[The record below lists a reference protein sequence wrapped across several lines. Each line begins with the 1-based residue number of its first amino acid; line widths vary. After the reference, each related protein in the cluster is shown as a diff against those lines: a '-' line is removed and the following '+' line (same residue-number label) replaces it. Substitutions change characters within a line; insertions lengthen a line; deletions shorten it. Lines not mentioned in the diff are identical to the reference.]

1 MGKPKKV
8 EPTLLDTSYDWGA
21 FGTADKDSFYFN
33 DQTESNLG
41 TARGGISQY
50 VSEMLNPS
58 YTNQSFANRQAQQLA
73 NNQAYAE
80 ELGRQAIQRGY
91 RGNATQNILNSLNA
105 NQYMNDQ
112 KALINEN
119 TRINNIL
126 SALSGIESNYWNQG
140 NAMGNNILQRYT
152 TNVARQNAANEQN
165 VSNYNAWRNNLWQ
178 GTGGA
183 IGAAIGAYFGGGAGA
198 AAGMQAGTSA
208 GGMLEGMAS

>member
-1 MGKPKKV
+1 MGQPKKV
-8 EPTLLDTSYDWGA
+8 KPTLLDTSYDWGA
-21 FGTADKDSFYFN
+21 FGSADKDNFYFS

-41 TARGGISQY
+41 TARSGISQY

-58 YTNQSFANRQAQQLA
+58 YTNQSFANRQALQRL

-80 ELGRQAIQRGY
+80 ELGQQAIARGA

-105 NQYMNDQ
+105 NQYLKDQ
-112 KALINEN
+112 QAMVNEN
-119 TRINNIL
+119 SRIQNIL
-126 SALSGIESNYWNQG
+126 NALSGIEGNYWNQG
-140 NAMGNNILQRYT
+140 NAMSNNILQRYT

-165 VSNYNAWRNNLWQ
+165 VANYNAWRDNLWQ

-198 AAGMQAGTSA
+198 GIGAQAGSSA

>member
-8 EPTLLDTSYDWGA
+8 KPTLLDTSYDWGA
-21 FGTADKDSFYFN
+21 FGSADKDNFYFN
-33 DQTESNLG
+33 DQTESNLE
-41 TARGGISQY
+41 TARSGISQY

-58 YTNQSFANRQAQQLA
+58 YTNQSFANRQALQRL

-80 ELGRQAIQRGY
+80 ELGQQAIARGA

-105 NQYMNDQ
+105 NQYLKDQ
-112 KALINEN
+112 QALVNEN
-119 TRINNIL
+119 SRIQNIL
-126 SALSGIESNYWNQG
+126 NALSGIEGNYWNQG
-140 NAMGNNILQRYT
+140 NAMSNNILQRYT

-165 VSNYNAWRNNLWQ
+165 VANYNAWRDNLWQ

-198 AAGMQAGTSA
+198 GIGAQAGSSA
-208 GGMLEGMAS
+208 GGMLEGLGN